1 MQSANNNLEVITDNK
16 TAIRIINE
24 VNERET
30 KGRAR
35 ALRENNKEEWKNIVA
50 LMKKQTY
57 LWNYVKSLYPE
68 LTDEN
73 EIADEVLAHYAVQA
87 INNVKQALERFW
99 KKVADKV
106 LADLLNGVNP
116 NDFIKDSGLEIGKK
130 EQ

>member
-1 MQSANNNLEVITDNK
+1 
-16 TAIRIINE
+16 
-24 VNERET
+24 
-30 KGRAR
+30 
-35 ALRENNKEEWKNIVA
+35 
-50 LMKKQTY
+50 MKKQTY

-73 EIADEVLAHYAVQA
+73 EIADKVLAHYAVQA